1 MARPL
6 LTALRFAA
14 IAALLSSCAACDTPT
29 DPDDPYIGEW
39 RGTIADTVYGSG
51 SYEMVVQR
59 EMPAGYWGTWRMV
72 FASKTVS
79 GSFRAPAAFTPLAL
93 TCGASLPGGGAAI
106 DLTLNRSQ
114 ATGTL
119 RAAGQTLCEGLG
131 GGSLSVIRQ

>member
-14 IAALLSSCAACDTPT
+14 LAAVLVLSTSCDTPT

-39 RGTIADTVYGSG
+39 RGAITDAVFGGGT
-51 SYEMVVQR
+51 YEMVVQR
-59 EMPAGYWGTWRMV
+59 QMPAGYWGTWRMV

-79 GSFRAPAAFTPLAL
+79 GSFAAPSQFTPLAL
-93 TCGASLPGGGAAI
+93 TCGASFPGGGAAI

-119 RAAGQTLCEGLG
+119 RAAGPTLCEGLG
-131 GGSLSVIRQ
+131 GGPLSVIRQ